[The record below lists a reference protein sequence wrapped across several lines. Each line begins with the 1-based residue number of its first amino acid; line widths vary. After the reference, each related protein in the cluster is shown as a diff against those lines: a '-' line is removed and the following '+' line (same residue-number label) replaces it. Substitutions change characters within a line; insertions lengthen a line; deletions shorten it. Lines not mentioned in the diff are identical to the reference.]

1 LFLLQA
7 EEQVDVVTH
16 GHTQVQVAEE
26 QDNLLK
32 DG

>member
-1 LFLLQA
+1 LVVEDQA
-7 EEQVDVVTH
+7 DVEQV
-16 GHTQVQVAEE
+16 GHTLAQVAEE